1 MVGAIELLGE
11 LVITFF
17 FLGMASLTAAWA
29 LLRKMP
35 PRSAVLFGTLTV
47 LLLTTALFLLG
58 LLGQKQDLWTV
69 LSDYFGGRSFDE
81 HWKRYTE
88 GMAKSGVLSV
98 DRLEPFKESYQKYFY
113 WALPAWVCIRSLV
126 EGLLAYYLA
135 SLVFSRIT
143 PRVPKPLSFRLWL
156 LPEPLIFGLIGAAM
170 LKLWAP
176 ENGWADILGDN
187 LLVLF
192 LGLYA
197 LAGLSIVAFFFD
209 KWQLR
214 PIFRLA
220 AYGLV
225 FAFAFD
231 AVFCLGVLDV
241 WFDMRKIKTPPPAP
255 VEGN

>member
-1 MVGAIELLGE
+1 ME
-11 LVITFF
+11 LVVQLVVTFF
-17 FLGMASLTAAWA
+17 FLGMASLTAVWA
-29 LLRKMP
+29 LLRKMT
-35 PRSAVLFGTLTV
+35 PRTTV
-47 LLLTTALFLLG
+47 LLGALTALLLTVSLSLLG
-58 LLGQKQDLWTV
+58 LVGQPQGLWTIMA
-69 LSDYFGGRSFDE
+69 DYFGGKGFEE
-81 HWKRYTE
+81 HWKLFLQRMSQAGFLQVE
-88 GMAKSGVLSV
+88 K
-98 DRLEPFKESYQKYFY
+98 LEPAKQVYLKYFY

-126 EGLLAYYLA
+126 EGLLAYYIA

-143 PRVPKPLSFRLWL
+143 PRVPKPLSFRLWV

-176 ENGWADILGDN
+176 ENGWMDILGGN

-197 LAGLSIVAFFFD
+197 LTGLSIVAFFFH
-209 KWQLR
+209 KWNLR
-214 PIFRLA
+214 PLFRVA

-241 WFDMRKIKTPPPAP
+241 WFDIRKIKKPQEPAP
-255 VEGN
+255 AV